1 MVIQFRRY
9 WNLLVTYLKPQWTRV
24 TLLTVLLSGSIGL
37 QLVNPQ
43 IIRYFIDT
51 TQAGG
56 SLGTLFIA
64 AGLFIAIAL
73 VQRVVAFYST
83 YVAENVGWTATNA
96 LRAELALHCL
106 RLDMSFHK
114 KRTPGEMIE
123 RIDGDVTALANFFS
137 QFVIKILG
145 NAILIIGILLL
156 LFREDWHVG
165 VGLTV
170 YSLLTVVALGLLQ
183 NIAVSKWTAQRQVT
197 AETFGFLE
205 ERISG
210 TEDIRAA
217 GAESYAMLRLYQLMR
232 RMLETNRVAGMM
244 SNLTFTST
252 NTLYVIGYTVGLAL
266 GAYLYSQKQVSIG
279 TAYLIVFYIG
289 MLSKPLENIR
299 EQVEDL
305 QEATASIDRVEEL
318 FRTQREVRETVR
330 TMLPAGKVSIEF
342 RDVSFSYDQQ
352 GHVLQDVSFALK
364 PGRVLGLLGRTGSGK
379 TTLARLLFRLYDPAS
394 GTIRL
399 NGVDIRDVAL
409 GDLRNRVGMVTQ
421 DVQLFQASIRDNLTF
436 FSERTGDDQIERFL
450 RELGL
455 WQWVRSLPNGL
466 NTYLAAGG
474 QGLSAGESQLLAFT
488 RVFLKDPGL
497 VILDEASSR
506 LDPVTEGLLERA
518 MDLLLEE
525 RTAIII
531 AHRLQTV
538 QRAGD
543 IMILEH
549 GRVVEYGS
557 RASLAQDPA
566 SRFYSLLQT
575 GLEEVLV

>member
-24 TLLTVLLSGSIGL
+24 ILLTVLLFGSIGL

-56 SLGTLFIA
+56 SPGTLFIA

-83 YVAENVGWTATNA
+83 YVAENVGWTATNT

-106 RLDMSFHK
+106 RLDMPFHK

-137 QFVIKILG
+137 QFVIKIVG
-145 NAILIIGILLL
+145 NAILIIGVLLL
-156 LFREDWHVG
+156 LFREDWRVG
-165 VGLTV
+165 AGLTV

-183 NIAVSKWTAQRQVT
+183 NIAVSRWTAQRQVT
-197 AETFGFLE
+197 AETYGFLE

-217 GAESYAMLRLYQLMR
+217 GAEPYVMLRLYQLMR
-232 RMLETNRVAGMM
+232 RMLETNRIAGMM

-318 FRTQREVRETVR
+318 FHTQREVQESVR
-330 TMLPAGKVSIEF
+330 TTLPAGKVSVEF

-352 GHVLQDVSFALK
+352 EHVLQDVSFALK
-364 PGRVLGLLGRTGSGK
+364 PGKVLGLLGRTGSGK

-394 GTIRL
+394 GTICL

-409 GDLRNRVGMVTQ
+409 GDLRDHVGMVTQ

-455 WQWVRSLPNGL
+455 WQWVRSQPGGL
-466 NTYLAAGG
+466 NTHLAAGG

-506 LDPVTEGLLERA
+506 LDPVTESLLERA
-518 MDLLLEE
+518 MDRLLQE
-525 RTAIII
+525 RTGIII
-531 AHRLQTV
+531 AHRLQTIH
-538 QRAGD
+538 RADD

-557 RASLAQDPA
+557 RASLALDPA

>member
-1 MVIQFRRY
+1 MVMQFRRY
-9 WNLLVTYLKPQWTRV
+9 WNLLVTYLKPQWTRI
-24 TLLTVLLSGSIGL
+24 TLLTMLLFGSIGL

-73 VQRVVAFYST
+73 VQRVIAFYST

-96 LRAELALHCL
+96 LRAELAKHCL
-106 RLDMSFHK
+106 RLDMPFHK

-137 QFVIKILG
+137 QFVIKMVG

-156 LFREDWHVG
+156 LFREDWRVG
-165 VGLTV
+165 AGLTV

-183 NIAVSKWTAQRQVT
+183 NIAVSKWTAQRQIT
-197 AETFGFLE
+197 AETLGFLE

-210 TEDIRAA
+210 MEDIRAA
-217 GAESYAMLRLYQLMR
+217 GAEPYVMLRLYQLMR
-232 RMLETNRVAGMM
+232 RMLETNRSAGMM

-279 TAYLIVFYIG
+279 TAYLVVFYIG

-318 FRTQREVRETVR
+318 FHTQREVQEKVR
-330 TMLPAGKVSIEF
+330 TTLPTGKVPVEF

-352 GHVLQDVSFALK
+352 EHVLRDVSFVLK
-364 PGRVLGLLGRTGSGK
+364 PGKVLGLLGRTGSGK

-394 GTIRL
+394 GTICL

-409 GDLRNRVGMVTQ
+409 GDLRERVGMVTQ

-436 FSERTGDDQIERFL
+436 FSERTRDDQIERFL

-455 WQWVRSLPNGL
+455 WQWVQPLPDGL
-466 NTYLAAGG
+466 NTHLAAGG
-474 QGLSAGESQLLAFT
+474 QGLSAGEAQLLAFT

-518 MDLLLEE
+518 MDLLLQE

-538 QRAGD
+538 LRADD

-557 RASLAQDPA
+557 RASLAQDTA

-575 GLEEVLV
+575 GLEEVLA